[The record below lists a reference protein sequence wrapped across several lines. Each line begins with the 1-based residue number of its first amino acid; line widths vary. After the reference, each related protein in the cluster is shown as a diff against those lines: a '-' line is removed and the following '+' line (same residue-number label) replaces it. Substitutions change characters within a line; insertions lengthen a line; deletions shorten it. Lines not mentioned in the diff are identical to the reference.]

1 MTTAP
6 AAAAPP
12 LGRTR
17 TSADGIDWVAAWQ
30 PAAARLQ
37 LLRGSADVP
46 QQAGDSAD
54 LLVLFDGVLYN
65 GPALAA
71 QLPGAAGTDAA
82 GLLALAY
89 RRWGS
94 DLPSR
99 LRGVFALLIADR
111 RHGRLLAVRDPLGG
125 YPLFY
130 AEAGDRVLFSTSLDA
145 LLDQPGVARTPNL
158 PGLAE
163 HLLHQWTAPDET
175 YYATIR
181 RLRPGHWLRIAGET
195 RHIQPYWRPLAA
207 GPVAWA
213 GEDEVAG
220 FDGLMQQAVA
230 RCVAQGRPA
239 VWLSGGIDS
248 ATVAMHAGDLAQQ
261 AGDPPPWALCVDFPD
276 LTLNEET
283 VQRQVAA
290 CLGLPRE
297 LVPFADATG
306 GSSLL
311 EESLQLTA
319 SWPAPLWGMFTPVYY
334 HLSQRGKRHGCT
346 IILTGSGGDE
356 ALSAG
361 PHYAAHLMAA
371 GEWARLAQYFSVFHR
386 SYKAQL
392 RYNAYNVLWVYG
404 LRALLGNQAARRLR
418 DILPAVYSANRH
430 QRAARLTAEWIT
442 GDPALRQTVVERLIA
457 RMPQAMRGSLYLQ
470 QVRHELEAPLLAMEA
485 EEAFELGR
493 RLGMRV
499 LQPFWDV
506 DVLNLLYRTRP
517 ERLQRGGWSKAPAR
531 EALNRR
537 CPHAGFATQVKVGA
551 LHFFQRTIVR
561 DAAACWQRL
570 GGTPALARLGV
581 VDASALAARLAPTL
595 AGSDPRGAYQLWNV
609 LRLETWA
616 QTHF

>member
-1 MTTAP
+1 MTTP
-6 AAAAPP
+6 RAAAAPP
-12 LGRTR
+12 LGRAR
-17 TSADGIDWVAAWQ
+17 TSADGVDWVAAWH

-37 LLRGSADVP
+37 LVRSSADVP
-46 QQAGDSAD
+46 QQAAGSDD
-54 LLVLFDGVLYN
+54 VRVLFDGVLYN
-65 GPALAA
+65 GPELAA
-71 QLPGAAGTDAA
+71 QLPGAAEADPAT
-82 GLLALAY
+82 LLALAY

-111 RHGRLLAVRDPLGG
+111 RQGRLLAVRDPLGG

-130 AEAGDRVLFSTSLDA
+130 AAAGDRVLFSTSLDA

-175 YYATIR
+175 YYATIW
-181 RLRPGHWLRIAGET
+181 RLRPGHWLRITGAE
-195 RHIQPYWRPLAA
+195 RHSRRYWQPLAA

-213 GEDEVAG
+213 SEDEVAG

-239 VWLSGGIDS
+239 IWLSGGIDS
-248 ATVAMHAGDLAQQ
+248 ATVAMHASDLARQS
-261 AGDPPPWALCVDFPD
+261 GEPPPSALCLDFPD

-297 LVPFADATG
+297 LVPFDHAAGADG
-306 GSSLL
+306 LL
-311 EESLQLTA
+311 WESLQLTA
-319 SWPAPLWGMFTPVYY
+319 GWPAPLWGMFTPAYY
-334 HLSQRGKRHGCT
+334 HLSQRGRRHGCT

-371 GEWARLAQYFSVFHR
+371 GEWTRLAHYFSVFHR
-386 SYKAQL
+386 SYKARL
-392 RYNAYNVLWVYG
+392 RYNVYNILWVYG
-404 LRALLGNQAARRLR
+404 LRGLLGNQAARWLR
-418 DILPAVYSANRH
+418 DTVPTVYAANRRN
-430 QRAARLTAEWIT
+430 RALRLTAAWIT
-442 GDPALRQTVVERLIA
+442 GDPPLRQAVVERLTA
-457 RMPQAMRGSLYLQ
+457 RMPQAVRGSLYLQ
-470 QVRHELEAPLLAMEA
+470 QARHELQAPLLAMEA
-485 EEAFELGR
+485 EETFELGR
-493 RLGMRV
+493 RLGMRL
-499 LQPFWDV
+499 LQPFWDA
-506 DVLNLLYRTRP
+506 DLLHLLYRTRP

-537 CPHAGFATQVKVGA
+537 CPQAGFATQAKVGA

-561 DAAACWQRL
+561 DAAACWRQL

-581 VDASALAARLAPTL
+581 VDAPALAARLAPTL
-595 AGSDPRGAYQLWNV
+595 AGADPRGAYQLWNV
-609 LRLETWA
+609 LRLEAWA